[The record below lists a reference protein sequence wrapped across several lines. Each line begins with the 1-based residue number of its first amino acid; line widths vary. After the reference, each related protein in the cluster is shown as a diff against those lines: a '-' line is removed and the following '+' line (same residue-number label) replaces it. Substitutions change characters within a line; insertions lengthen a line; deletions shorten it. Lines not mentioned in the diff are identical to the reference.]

1 MDSIDQ
7 SILRLVQED
16 SSLSVAEVARQVGLS
31 TTPCWRRI
39 QRLERS
45 GVIRKRVALL
55 DAEKIRAGVT
65 VFVRVKTTQHD
76 YAWFESFARAV
87 ARMDEVT
94 GFYRLS
100 GDIDYLLR
108 VSVPDI
114 AAYDEVYRRLISAV
128 QLADC
133 SASFVMETIK
143 DTTSLPLDYLSRAG
157 EKTP

>member
-1 MDSIDQ
+1 MKSHPTDDIDRR
-7 SILRLVQED
+7 ILRCLQEN
-16 SSLSVAEVARQVGLS
+16 SSLSVAEVARRVGLS

-39 QRLERS
+39 QRLEKG

-55 DAEKIRAGVT
+55 DPASINVGVT
-65 VFVRVKTTQHD
+65 VFVRVRTTQHR
-76 YAWFESFARAV
+76 YAWFESFAQAV
-87 ARMDEVT
+87 AGMDEVT

-128 QLADC
+128 ELADVT
-133 SASFVMETIK
+133 ASFVMETIK
-143 DTTSLPLDYLSRAG
+143 DTTSLPLDYIER
-157 EKTP
+157 